1 MSRVLRRRSRTP
13 FAGFADE
20 RPGGTVAPETPPSA
34 TTREDIRRLADEL
47 DATPEQ
53 IEEAIAAVGP
63 RPADIEMH
71 LKGSRSTTNSD
82 RVRDAGG

>member
-1 MSRVLRRRSRTP
+1 MAHPNQRAQQPDR
-13 FAGFADE
+13 DE
-20 RPGGTVAPETPPSA
+20 
-34 TTREDIRRLADEL
+34 IRRLADEL

-53 IEEAIAAVGP
+53 IEEAIAAVGR

-71 LKGSRSTTNSD
+71 LKGTRSTTNSD